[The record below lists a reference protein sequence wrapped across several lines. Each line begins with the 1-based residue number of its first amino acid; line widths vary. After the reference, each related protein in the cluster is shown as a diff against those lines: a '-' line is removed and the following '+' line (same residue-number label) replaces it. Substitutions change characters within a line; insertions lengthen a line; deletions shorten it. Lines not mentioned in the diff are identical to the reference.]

1 MIMIHLVADWIGS
14 QIKRFFIQDFS
25 GNSLPET
32 EPLKS
37 GRSLLSWTD
46 RPDQKMLME
55 VLLVM
60 LLLTLWPIILGVI
73 RFDTIWFNSVWVIFI
88 PKNKYIFF
96 VFQYFTITFHLQSLK
111 CFRVNMNNWP
121 IILLTAAQPLKLKV
135 TMKTT

>member
-1 MIMIHLVADWIGS
+1 MIHLVADWIGS
-14 QIKRFFIQDFS
+14 QIKRFFIYDFS

-73 RFDTIWFNSVWVIFI
+73 RLIQQCVGHFYSQKQIYFFCFSIFYY
-88 PKNKYIFF
+88 NFSL
-96 VFQYFTITFHLQSLK
+96 TITEMFQSK
-111 CFRVNMNNWP
+111 HE
-121 IILLTAAQPLKLKV
+121 
-135 TMKTT
+135 